1 MPAWVNL
8 KLNDPPGEIVPLP
21 KELPVTVC
29 GAEVVLFQITV
40 VPMLIF
46 RVCGLNA
53 KVPLLSVVIV
63 TTTVETGIGVGV
75 GFGGV
80 GVGDGFGGIGVGL
93 GLEIVGVE
101 VGLGDVGFGPDRV
114 GVGVNPIGL
123 DVGDKADGVFVGPTL
138 DVLATVRSVLAVV
151 VLLSPSQATRTI
163 NNAAIKR
170 LYQATRLDTYKFFS
184 IQSIC
189 SRLV

>member
-1 MPAWVNL
+1 VPAWVNL

-21 KELPVTVC
+21 NELLVTVC
-29 GAEVVLFQITV
+29 GAEVVSSQMTV
-40 VPMLIF
+40 VPTLMF

-53 KVPLLSVVIV
+53 KAPSLSVVIV

-75 GFGGV
+75 GFGG
-80 GVGDGFGGIGVGL
+80 IGVGR

-101 VGLGDVGFGPDRV
+101 VGLGDVGVGPSRV

-123 DVGDKADGVFVGPTL
+123 DVGDKVDGVFVGPTL

-170 LYQATRLDTYKFFS
+170 LYQATRLDTYMFFS
-184 IQSIC
+184 IQSAS
-189 SRLV
+189 SRRVRRER

>member
-21 KELPVTVC
+21 NELPVTVC
-29 GAEVVLFQITV
+29 GAEVVLFQMTV
-40 VPMLIF
+40 VPAETF
-46 RVCGLNA
+46 SACGLNA
-53 KVPLLSVVIV
+53 KAPSLSVVIV
-63 TTTVETGIGVGV
+63 TTTVETC
-75 GFGGV
+75 V

>member
-21 KELPVTVC
+21 KELPVIVC
-29 GAEVVLFQITV
+29 GTDVVLFHMTV

-75 GFGGV
+75 GFGG
-80 GVGDGFGGIGVGL
+80 IGVGL

-101 VGLGDVGFGPDRV
+101 VGLGDVGVGPGRV
-114 GVGVNPIGL
+114 GVSVNPIGF
-123 DVGDKADGVFVGPTL
+123 DVGDKADGVFVGPVL
-138 DVLATVRSVLAVV
+138 DVLATVRSVLAVE
-151 VLLSPSQATRTI
+151 VLLFPPQAIRTI
-163 NNAAIKR
+163 NSAVDKR
-170 LYQATRLDTYKFFS
+170 LYQAMRPDTYMFFS
-184 IQSIC
+184 IQGAS
-189 SRLV
+189 SRLVRRER